1 MPRTWC
7 RPSKRRCERQRQP
20 PSKSVWIL
28 ATQSAGSDADPGT
41 PRETDVSRIFY
52 YPGPEH
58 PGDELRGSGSVYR
71 VYIPRCNMWLTY
83 LLFYVAWAWD
93 SVIRLPGV
101 DSHSVL
107 KIFSYFYQFYFGY
120 LTDMI
125 LKNELY
131 SSELSSDMK
140 QQICDCFVS
149 IHHFY

>member
-20 PSKSVWIL
+20 PSKSAWIL

-41 PRETDVSRIFY
+41 PRESDVSRIFY

-101 DSHSVL
+101 DSHSVFINFQL
-107 KIFSYFYQFYFGY
+107 FLSFYFGY